1 MFLVFKD
8 HIYIT
13 EENADSGLRNHPPYY
28 FDPPKQMVSIFEEHA
43 KFQFQPK
50 NVRFDTSVEHHLAAH
65 DYRIAHAT
73 RKAIRYT
80 TDMHKQLALRSGFRK
95 SSGKTTLNSNQKHQK
110 YHFCMKTYEKTYV
123 LIKISRYNLK
133 QL

>member
-1 MFLVFKD
+1 
-8 HIYIT
+8 
-13 EENADSGLRNHPPYY
+13 
-28 FDPPKQMVSIFEEHA
+28 MVSIFEEHA

-95 SSGKTTLNSNQKHQK
+95 SSGKTTLNSNQK

-123 LIKISRYNLK
+123 LFNKNIYN
-133 QL
+133 